1 MAYSPINISNNAGTR
16 GDPSAM
22 ALALKLFSGTVL
34 TSFDRKNIGLETVT
48 TKTIENGKSFQFP
61 VIARSLDNGDT
72 IDTHVPGSDLTVNQI
87 PVKERIINVDTL
99 QYYALALNKFEEKIM
114 HFETRSELAKQ
125 AGEALSNQIDKQVF
139 TTVLTASQTSGTID
153 GSVMQPDGT
162 EVNNDVIFSGA
173 TASAKGDAL
182 LETIYSAQAIM
193 DGKDITGEKVFITT
207 PANYNFLVQS
217 GKAIHRD
224 YTSGNGDIAKG
235 TVIEIAGVKIK
246 WSNNLPITRTA
257 TLDTAD
263 SNTETGVDVAGT
275 DKQFQGLLY
284 TPACVGVVKLMD
296 ITSEANYLPKEL
308 NTLLTSYYSYGMG
321 VLNPGA
327 ACVITGGN
335 QVA

>member
-1 MAYSPINISNNAGTR
+1 MAYTPINISNNAGTR
-16 GDPSAM
+16 GEPDDM

-34 TSFDRKNIGLETVT
+34 TSFDRKNIALETVT

-72 IDTHVPGSDLTVNQI
+72 IDTHVPGTDLTVNQI

-99 QYYALALNKFEEKIM
+99 QYYSLALNKFEEKIM

-125 AGEALSNQIDKQVF
+125 AGEALSNQIDKATF
-139 TTVLTASQTSGTID
+139 DTVLTATQTSGTID
-153 GSVMQPDGT
+153 SKVMQPDGT
-162 EVNNDVIFSGA
+162 EVNNDVIDSGG
-173 TASAKGDAL
+173 TSEAKGDAL
-182 LETIYSAQAIM
+182 LETIYSAQAVM

-246 WSNNLPITRTA
+246 WSNNLPVTTNVATA
-257 TLDTAD
+257 
-263 SNTETGVDVAGT
+263 VDVSGT
-275 DKQFQGLLY
+275 EKKFQGLLY

-327 ACVITGGN
+327 ACVLTGGT
-335 QVA
+335 QS